1 MMSSSIHS
9 RILRLPGISPL
20 VAGLLLGILGGI
32 LASCSQD
39 PNLLKK
45 RYEEE
50 GVRALSQ
57 GKVNEAIIDFENL
70 VKLAPRSAK
79 AYDLLAK
86 AYRKKGWIADA
97 VNQEEQAVRVDPRF
111 VPGLLFLSQYGYR
124 SGQLS
129 ISLSQAR
136 KVLAIDPG
144 NVPAR
149 VLEIRM
155 TLFFPVKDNHE
166 KARKALEALLASH
179 PQSLPVLLALGDLE
193 LVDRDLASAR
203 ARYQAALA
211 LSPSSPDPWVGLGNC
226 ALLDGKIPEAR
237 NDFKKAWTFSGQSIS
252 TSIILA
258 NFEVQQGHVKKA
270 IALLKRLS
278 KRHGDARLLMKLG
291 EYHLLLGQT
300 AKARSDLEPL
310 SQAHL
315 DLPELHADLA
325 MADLMDHKEQAAYD
339 ELSDVLSKVPGNV
352 RVRTVMAQIL
362 MGQGHPDKGL
372 DLLRPLQS
380 ASSLPP
386 ETWILW
392 ARLYGAKKDLH
403 SAEKMVDLGIEQN
416 PGSRLLKIE
425 RMRITATRRDWRV
438 GLEES
443 DAFLKEFPQD
453 RTGIFEKVFF
463 LERLHLSQRALEVL
477 QKAQEKSPADPD
489 LEIASLRIRSSERT
503 GEEIRKSAGSFLSAN
518 PKDIPVRLWLANFE
532 AEGGHKTRAQSLWAE
547 VRAIDPTNVTAS
559 VALAR
564 SALLDKSPDKAE
576 TILEPALSAHPDVEI
591 LHVLSGE
598 ALERSHQPEKAAEEF
613 ASALRIY
620 PGDVESR
627 WKLATL
633 DDVLGRK
640 DETRTHLS
648 VLRKTPGLA
657 PFFRAQVLGLSGLID
672 LQNGHLGSAQKYFL
686 KSATLDPKNP
696 SYLVSLGQVEA
707 SLGNGKEALK
717 SYTKALSLDPKS
729 TRLRI
734 MRDRLALGL
743 QVKPSSVLAAS
754 LLQEAQTYLS
764 RHPGSILARQTLFDL
779 ALYSKDLGKSQ
790 TELDTLEKLSPETP
804 GTLEDKARLALLNN
818 QPKEA
823 QRLFHQVVEKDPA
836 NLDALKNL
844 AHLAAFQKDWK
855 DEEGW
860 LSRIVSENPEDL
872 QEALA
877 LASLQIMRKEFPEA
891 EHVLTTT
898 LAQHPDFP
906 EAQLLLAQ
914 AELGTGKTE
923 SARTLLVSL
932 VKRFPSDGSLYL
944 LKGESE
950 ERLNKTKEAVADYR
964 TAIRL
969 SPKNPV
975 GYNNLAFLFAQ
986 QGKDLPE
993 ALHLAQ
999 KSRRMVDSPV
1009 VMDTEGLILSR
1020 MGRYRDAENLFSQ
1033 ALARHDEDPDLLL
1046 HMANNEVHLG
1056 DFSTAL
1062 RHGREALH
1070 SPGLSGIRR
1079 LKVEEEIRGMEA
1091 KREEARKNTLV
1102 IRP

>member
-1 MMSSSIHS
+1 MVSSPIRS
-9 RILRLPGISPL
+9 RIPRISLPL
-20 VAGLLLGILGGI
+20 AGLFLGILGGI

-70 VKLAPRSAK
+70 VKLSPHSAK

-97 VNQEEQAVRVDPRF
+97 VTQEEQAVQVDPRF

-124 SGQLS
+124 SGQLP

-136 KVLAIDPG
+136 QVLSIDPG

-155 TLFFPVKDNHE
+155 TLFLPVKDNHE

-179 PQSLPVLLALGDLE
+179 SHSVPVLLALGDLD
-193 LVDRDLASAR
+193 LVDRRLAPAR
-203 ARYQAALA
+203 GRYQEALA
-211 LSPSSPDPWVGLGNC
+211 LSPLSPDPWVGLGNC

-237 NDFKKAWTFSGQSIS
+237 NDFKKAWALSDRSIS

-270 IALLKRLS
+270 IALLTRLS
-278 KRHGDARLLMKLG
+278 KRHGDGRLLMKLG

-300 AKARSDLEPL
+300 AQARRDLEPL
-310 SQAHL
+310 SQVHL

-325 MADLMDHKEQAAYD
+325 MADLQDHKEQAAYN
-339 ELSDVLSKVPGNV
+339 ELSDVLNKVPGNV

-362 MGQGHPDKGL
+362 MDQGHPEKGL
-372 DLLRPLQS
+372 DLLRPLRS

-392 ARLYGAKKDLH
+392 ARLYEVKKKLH
-403 SAEKMVDLGIEQN
+403 SAEKMVIRGIDQN

-425 RMRITATRRDWRV
+425 HMRITATRKAWKD

-443 DAFLKEFPQD
+443 DSFLKEFPLD
-453 RTGIFEKVFF
+453 RTGILEKVFF
-463 LERLHLSQRALEVL
+463 LEKLHQSDRALKLL
-477 QKAQEKSPADPD
+477 QKAQDKNPADPV
-489 LEIASLRIRSSERT
+489 LEIASLRISSSEKS
-503 GEEIRKSAGSFLSAN
+503 GEEIRKSAESFLSSH
-518 PKDIPVRLWLANFE
+518 PKDIPVRLWLANFD
-532 AEGGHKTRAQSLWAE
+532 AQGGHPTQAQSLWVA
-547 VRAIDPTNVTAS
+547 VRAIDPTNVTAT

-564 SALLDKSPDKAE
+564 AALRDNSPDKAK
-576 TILEPALSAHPDVEI
+576 TILGPSLSAHPDVGI

-598 ALERSHQPEKAAEEF
+598 ALERKHQSEKAAEEF
-613 ASALRIY
+613 AAALRIV

-633 DDVLGRK
+633 DHALGRM
-640 DETRTHLS
+640 DEARLHLS

-657 PFFRAQVLGLSGLID
+657 PSFRAQVLELSGFID
-672 LQNGHLGSAQKYFL
+672 LQNGDLGSAQKDFL
-686 KSATLDPKNP
+686 KAATLDPKNP
-696 SYLVSLGQVEA
+696 SYLVSLGRVES
-707 SLGNGKEALK
+707 SLGKGREALQ
-717 SYTKALSLDPKS
+717 SYTKALALDPKS
-729 TRLRI
+729 ARLRI

-743 QVKPSSVLAAS
+743 QTKPSRVLIRS
-754 LLQEAQTYLS
+754 LQQETQTYLS
-764 RHPGSILARQTLFDL
+764 RHPGSILARQILFES
-779 ALYSKDLGKSQ
+779 ALSSKDWGKSRI
-790 TELDTLEKLSPETP
+790 ELDDLERLSPDTP
-804 GTLEDKARLALLNN
+804 GTLEYKARLALINN
-818 QPKEA
+818 QVKEA
-823 QRLFHQVVEKDPA
+823 QRLFRQVVEKDPT
-836 NLDALKNL
+836 NLEVLKNL
-844 AHLAAFQKDWK
+844 SDLAAFQKDWK
-855 DEEGW
+855 DEEKW
-860 LSRIVSENPEDL
+860 LSRLVSENPEDL
-872 QEALA
+872 HGALV
-877 LASLQIMRKEFPEA
+877 LASLQIMQKEFPEA
-891 EHVLTTT
+891 ESVLTAT
-898 LAQHPDFP
+898 LAQHPHAP

-923 SARTLLVSL
+923 SARTLLASL
-932 VKRFPSDGSLYL
+932 VKRFPSNGSLYL
-944 LKGESE
+944 LKAESE
-950 ERLNKTKEAVADYR
+950 ERLKTTKEAIADYR
-964 TAIRL
+964 MAIRL

-975 GYNNLAFLFAQ
+975 GYNNLAFLLAQ
-986 QGKDLPE
+986 QGKDFDE
-993 ALHLAQ
+993 ALHLVRQ
-999 KSRRMVDSPV
+999 SRRIADSPV

-1020 MGRYRDAENLFSQ
+1020 MGRYREAENLFSQ
-1033 ALARHDEDPDLLL
+1033 ALAGHDEDPDLLL

-1062 RHGREALH
+1062 HHGREALH
-1070 SPGLSGIRR
+1070 SPGLSGMHR
-1079 LKVEEEIRGMEA
+1079 LKVEEAIRVMEE
-1091 KREEARKNTLV
+1091 KEKEARKDTLV